1 MCAPTDLSLSARAIL
16 MTPSRSDQNRPLAA
30 LLAPDIL
37 ELLKDAPESIAP
49 QTEEMHPADLADVAE
64 TLPEELV
71 RAFLRALPKA
81 RAAEVLEYLDEDLRT
96 QFLEEITAGEAATIV
111 AEMTPDERAD
121 ALEELDEETAEE
133 ILSALGPAAQAETER
148 LLQYD
153 PYTAGGLM
161 TTEFVSVAESLTV
174 EEALRAVRTMARA
187 GRREAMYTIY
197 TTEGTGALRGVMSL
211 RELLAAPEGA
221 RIADV
226 AWSEVVS
233 VPPEMLQEEVSQIIS
248 NYDVVSLPVVDG
260 DRRILG
266 VVTVDDIID
275 VIQEEQTEDVQKF
288 GGMEAIEFPY
298 MQTALPEMIR
308 KRAGWLIVLFV
319 GELLTSTAMQH
330 FEISLEKVASLALF
344 IPLII
349 SSGGNSG
356 SQATSLILRAL
367 ALREISLRDWWRVF
381 LRELP
386 SGLML
391 GSLLGAIGVG
401 RVYLWQYMHNHNWHT
416 PALQLGS
423 WAVPSLSV
431 GYDYKQFTTPIAF
444 TVGLAVLGVVTF
456 GSLAGSMLPFLLR
469 RFGFDPASASAP
481 FVATLVDV
489 TGIVIYFSVAATLLG
504 AALA

>member
-1 MCAPTDLSLSARAIL
+1 MKPT
-16 MTPSRSDQNRPLAA
+16 RSEHDRPLAA

-64 TLPEELV
+64 SLPEEMV
-71 RAFLRALPKA
+71 RAFLNALPKA

-96 QFLEEITAGEAATIV
+96 HFLEEITAGEAATIV

-121 ALEELDEETAEE
+121 ALEELDEETADE
-133 ILSALGPAAQAETER
+133 ILSALEPAAQAETER

-161 TTEFVSVAESLTV
+161 TTEFVAVAESLTV

-197 TTEGTGALRGVMSL
+197 TLSASGGLSGVLSL

-226 AWSEVVS
+226 AWAEVAS
-233 VPPEMLQEEVSQIIS
+233 VPPEMPQEEVSQIIS
-248 NYDVVSLPVVDG
+248 NYDVVSLPVIDSE
-260 DRRILG
+260 RKLLG

-275 VIQEEQTEDVQKF
+275 VIQEEQTEDAQKF

-308 KRAGWLIVLFV
+308 KRAGWLAALFI
-319 GELLTSTAMQH
+319 GELFTSSAMQH
-330 FEISLEKVASLALF
+330 FEISLEKVAALALF

-367 ALREISLRDWWRVF
+367 ALREISLRDWWRVAM
-381 LRELP
+381 RELP
-386 SGLML
+386 SGIAL
-391 GSLLGAIGVG
+391 GLILGVIGVG
-401 RVYLWQYMHNHNWHT
+401 RVFLWQYMFDHQWH
-416 PALQLGS
+416 LGD
-423 WAVPSLSV
+423 LSI
-431 GYDYKQFTTPIAF
+431 GYDYKGNVSGIAY
-444 TVGLAVLGVVTF
+444 TVGFAVLGVVTF
-456 GSLAGSMLPFLLR
+456 GSLAGSMLPFVLR
-469 RFGFDPASASAP
+469 RLGFDPASASAP

-489 TGIVIYFSVAATLLG
+489 TGILIYFSVASILLG
-504 AALA
+504 TALA